1 MTAQQLTQLRKMCG
15 DHLIANEVAPGT
27 TKGDAAIRSFWI
39 GALRSTELYSGESP
53 AFPAICLM
61 TGRYAELV
69 DMGGTGA

>member
-15 DHLIANEVAPGT
+15 DHLIANEVTPCT

-39 GALRSTELYSGESP
+39 GVLRATELYRGESP
-53 AFPAICLM
+53 ALPATCLM
-61 TGRYAELV
+61 TGCYAELV